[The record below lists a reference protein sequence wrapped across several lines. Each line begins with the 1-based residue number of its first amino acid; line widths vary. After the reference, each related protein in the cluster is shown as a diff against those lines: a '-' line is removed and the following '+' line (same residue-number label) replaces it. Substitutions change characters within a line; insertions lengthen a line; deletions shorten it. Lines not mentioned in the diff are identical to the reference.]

1 VGTTSDRPHPEI
13 SVSHPAWCDLQACR
27 TYHDH
32 DGNLVYVHHA
42 VVLNGRA
49 QRTAALSQREIFDD
63 AGRSME
69 LDEAYV
75 TVRHNRVEELH
86 LPARH
91 ARIAGDELQ
100 GEVGAMVDI
109 ALALLNRAR

>member
-1 VGTTSDRPHPEI
+1 MGTTSDRPHPEI

-75 TVRHNRVEELH
+75 TVTRNGVEELH
-86 LPARH
+86 LPVRH
-91 ARIAGDELQ
+91 ARMAGEEQRD
-100 GEVGAMVDI
+100 EVGAMILIV
-109 ALALLNRAR
+109 LGVLN